1 MVSSF
6 SKFEHRFPFLKFG
19 HYKCPKMKSRK
30 KSLKKKIYK
39 TINWE
44 TGLKTL
50 KMRKYIG
57 IEISSE
63 YCERYNKLVTTYYVI
78 FNKN

>member
-1 MVSSF
+1 
-6 SKFEHRFPFLKFG
+6 
-19 HYKCPKMKSRK
+19 MKSRK
-30 KSLKKKIYK
+30 KSLKKKRYK

-44 TGLKTL
+44 MGLKT
-50 KMRKYIG
+50 KQNKTRKYIG

-63 YCERYNKLVTTYYVI
+63 YCERSNTHVTTYYVI